1 MVRGKTQLK
10 RIENTTSRQVTFS
23 KRRKGLLKKA
33 FELSVL
39 CDAEVALIIFSPR
52 GKLNEYATSSMEDTI
67 ERYKRHIKNTDQ
79 DSTMPLVDQNAQ
91 QLKHEAQKMA
101 KKIEQLE
108 TSKRKLH
115 GEGLGT
121 CSIQELQKL
130 ERQLDR
136 SVSIIRARKMS
147 LYRKQIDQLK
157 EKERT
162 LVAEN
167 AMLREKLRLEPRQIS
182 NEDNAM
188 VPIVE
193 TSEVSDVE
201 TALSIG
207 LPEIRNYTLFL
218 QQ

>member
-10 RIENTTSRQVTFS
+10 RIEDTTSRQVTFS

-52 GKLNEYATSSMEDTI
+52 GKLNQYASSSMEETI
-67 ERYKRHIKNTDQ
+67 ERYKRHVKNTQ
-79 DSTMPLVDQNAQ
+79 DSTSPLVNQNAQ
-91 QLKHEAQKMA
+91 PIKHEARRMS

-108 TSKRKLH
+108 TSKRKLL

-121 CSIQELQKL
+121 CSIRELQKL

-136 SVSIIRARKMS
+136 SISFIRARKMS
-147 LYRKQIDQLK
+147 LYRKQIEQLK

-167 AMLREKLRLEPRQIS
+167 AVLREKLRLYQHQIS
-182 NEDNAM
+182 NEDNAA
-188 VPIVE
+188 V
-193 TSEVSDVE
+193 
-201 TALSIG
+201 
-207 LPEIRNYTLFL
+207 
-218 QQ
+218 